1 MVRDVNQPSLVDS
14 PHRLGP
20 RQSGSTS
27 HAKVKQ
33 LHRGRANKE
42 NAPVA
47 DPPNDLPRRFTA
59 IDAASGA
66 GRRKSSR
73 VADVT
78 TNFAVPEDETR
89 LGDIAPP
96 SDLAGPS
103 SVFSSDDIE
112 PPPKSAPH
120 FVGPRGLARSSGLS
134 LSGRGGL
141 LTPESSLHLP
151 QPQLVVQTQSQVQ
164 PPGRRTTLQP
174 TPSASQ
180 GRMESL
186 ATSRSRRAAPQQ
198 SYHESDDVEDG
209 EPTPRASRKRTSD
222 NQPAPPPSQRQR
234 PAPDTSATPTVSR
247 RGKVPATAPQAV
259 IAAEARLRASTPVP
273 LSRRRSTAV
282 VDLTPAMQQRT
293 QTWLAGLTPKQ
304 RANIPKDVHYGRVEA
319 PMDIEPGD
327 DPLLLEE
334 PGAKRR
340 RKELERRR
348 STIKK
353 RRISKGLPKPR
364 ESAAADDTFANQIQ
378 RRVERQTRTAGSS
391 RLRNSVVRE
400 TSADAPEDPVEAEVP
415 GDEDALANFDSPFV
429 PRTLTDLVGRG
440 RPSSPPV
447 PPPDEDEAEGVDFG
461 DEFEFLADMPSDSGS
476 ERELTPGPAGPYNS
490 LSHLSPSPA
499 PRRKSVPDHTMHSTP
514 QPSQLEEDQT
524 ILASEG
530 TRQAVADELAARI
543 AQNGDCTAD
552 LEDDGMAEFEE
563 ELDAELDAR
572 EVYES
577 EELGPAAVSPE
588 EAQEPEPEDE
598 QLVETYRS
606 PSPPAAEGPE
616 LEETYVSPPA
626 HDVPPVDPASS
637 PPRRPVEAE
646 DAEESEEDEAPPVEP
661 DANRASSSAEVTNQE
676 PSLLASSPL
685 VSPQRPYP
693 EPASRVEVVDEPIL
707 VNLHPRHSPQ
717 RPEVSLDDIDPEGDT
732 VIVRTTEIDIEM
744 EVTVEEE
751 FDFEGDTREE
761 LEPAGSWLENGPHRP
776 VSPAHRMF
784 SPLTALFD
792 PGPSSIFSTSPPR
805 GPPVPNES
813 LEREGDTQDEDIDPE
828 GDTILVDESE
838 DVSLMAAQPS
848 SLRRSPMPR
857 HISPE
862 RSTEDFDP
870 EGDTREEIYVD
881 DTRFGKDLDPEGDI
895 MGDLAIS
902 QASARPHLPPYRS
915 PTPEDLDASA
925 STELADEAE
934 EPAAQAEV
942 EKDGS
947 LHDVVAAYN
956 RTLDSPSAQS
966 PLPQAH
972 GPQSSPL
979 EVSAPKSSP
988 PGDAPPQSSP
998 PDDREARQ
1006 ARIQRRVFYG
1016 SDAPP
1021 TASQR
1026 PEPEVD
1032 LDQPAR
1038 RRRRQF
1044 AGSTPAKP
1052 RLSGSLEDIE
1062 PPSPGPSRVPAG
1074 RSPQASP
1081 DAPPLRAHS
1090 PMLPHPGSSPQALLD
1105 VPPPHTTSPIRQPV
1119 SPLKVPTS
1127 YTGPPIPSSPLRSPV
1142 RGFPSA
1148 SQPLSASPAISF
1160 PAKGKGRAEP
1170 SLARSQTSPAR
1181 VLTYGEDARKHFEDR
1196 PTPEPSFPSSSRAA
1210 TPASRAST
1218 SGHSSPHKEALH
1230 TSQTPGMELLRV
1242 RTPQSM
1248 TRDLGARAPDSPSMG
1263 SSRLLGPSAPTGA
1276 TELHTSPAKAAS
1288 PRRPSL
1294 VPPQEARRP
1303 SPALSQQARRPSP
1316 SPPPQEDIS
1325 GDPTRDADV
1334 SARDDTVDVEGP
1346 TLYGDSDAWGDDTM
1360 DITQEMDN
1368 SLGGYRYDGAEWDV
1382 TRIDRRKRRERSE
1395 FLPSVSDEE
1404 EEEDER
1410 PRPPV
1415 VRVTP
1420 APEDEDEDED
1430 ERVSSAHARDVTPRA
1445 ERGASPHL
1453 VPQPERTS
1461 LTPRQRTRSPSAQ
1474 AYLTPQPAPRSPS
1487 AEITP
1492 TQPAPRS
1499 PSAQLT
1505 PTGPVRRSQASPHL
1519 TPMQPSG
1526 SHASSQHLTPRQDV
1540 RSPSRVHLTSHRA
1553 ASERAP
1559 SLVQRSPGSGRG
1571 TPARDR
1577 LWAQPS
1583 PSPAARTPTQ
1593 VSPSDAR
1600 ASSVASEAKRTLQ
1613 PRQASPQL
1621 PASPQL
1627 RHNVFIEDIEDQDA
1641 LRLSSRRTRTSSVSV
1656 PSPRRSP
1663 RLSRAPSVAEEP
1675 APSPRRSARLSRSP
1689 SVAVETSSP
1698 RCSVVE
1704 EAPSP
1709 RRSTRLSPAATPVE
1723 AQSVEAVPSPRRFTR
1738 LSRATTPIEAQPAPR
1753 HVPTPFTATEAASQP
1768 APRANEW
1775 PRLDPARQKWAHE
1788 VDAALPPPVTERQT
1802 QPESDHP
1809 RVNAEPSRQPLAPVT
1824 EPKRGPLPLVAG
1836 PSKAPAP
1843 DAGPSRQPHTTVAQ
1857 SQRRV
1862 RERYH
1867 VPEHCKE
1874 EESITFVVR
1883 ERVID
1888 VTRVKD
1894 ESDEEEEQNVIEIE
1908 DSRDD
1913 GSDDRV
1919 KEEHVQEE
1927 HREEHFEE
1935 EGEEEDPIEQDLP
1948 VEHRLPEADLYPEEE
1963 DHLPP
1968 MDGSEG
1974 MAYEEEEDSRMT
1986 YGEEDDTRMDERMD
2000 DSLDS
2005 EERAGAQRDTAN
2017 NGSLLHKYMHMD
2029 EPLEDDNSRMEYE
2042 DLEGSDKEN
2051 EPFTEFIAIPMD
2063 EHCGSTDASGDGGEH
2078 ELDPGY
2084 EHDAEREHQY
2094 EKKRQAEHDHDVD
2107 YQHDAEQEPEHQYEG
2122 QHEGEHE
2129 GEHEHE
2135 HDYEDNYEH
2144 EANGI
2149 PPAGNEVPC
2158 ATTPRSV
2165 SRASSVQRT
2174 PVALPQL
2181 QIPGSRSSAP
2191 SPRTPVGRAPSHPH
2205 TPSQAPK
2212 PSGRART
2219 PQVGYDRTPSS
2230 TSGSRA
2236 PTQARTPSGN
2246 LSVPG
2251 HRALGHD
2258 RTPSGTPGSRAP
2270 SQPRTP
2276 SGNARAPSQSHTPS
2290 GGTRNPSQRAARLGR
2305 APSGQGRAS
2314 FIHSPTVTFN
2324 LEPQFSLGTIEPVR
2338 NFDALGLLD
2347 AAATALD
2354 LLREITSP
2362 EAAHPTQS
2370 TTPRVPPP
2378 AFRSGSDASISSTPL
2393 QPPPAFRGQSI
2404 TPMIPQGPVCP
2415 PASTTPQVP
2424 PPRGLYTEQA
2434 AERAQQSTLQLGTES
2449 APQSTHH
2456 PASQPASKPAT
2467 QPAPQRTSQR
2477 PERQER
2483 RIPFGVAEA
2492 GPGPSSQRTRDA
2504 SERTASF
2511 ETRAFDQAQRHAP
2524 PVGSKNRIPPAEARG
2539 EARRE
2544 PQRNE
2549 LLHESQRNQPRRVSQ
2564 TYRPTRPSRLSHH
2577 VLPSAESTPEPRRSL
2592 QQSRSLRES
2601 PPRSLHDELEHTRRL
2616 DPGPSQRNL
2625 PFGSVQ
2631 PDVVEEEQ
2639 YEDAAQRTP
2648 GRADTRHD
2656 SRHFDS
2662 PARPVPGG
2670 WAEPPRAL
2678 PRSPHTLPRSSLTLP
2693 PSPRRV
2699 DHGPRPWTI
2708 SDWRRLEKFYD
2719 EERSRAVTWTPFTR
2733 SRQWSVG
2740 RVVDNFIIRLQIE
2753 ERELVAEWSREDLE
2767 IRVRA
2772 LDDKA
2777 EDRER
2782 SRMLRR
2788 SQLGDRTLRAQAQ
2801 EPPSTLRRVV
2811 DWAIGLSTSAPAP
2824 APRRAPRQ
2832 RERNDP
2838 EMGFLRRKDESFD
2851 PDVTMAP
2858 TPSQPRVRQGT
2869 RREPQRDRISKRNEE
2884 YEREQVTEHR
2894 QREQEASARERS
2906 QALNR
2911 SPRAR
2916 HHPRDLANIDRAVSE
2931 HRRRSARDNGEP
2943 LHPDS
2948 TYDNY
2953 AEDRSPSP
2961 QPTEIED
2968 EEYRYNAASPS
2979 LYNNLYP
2986 PLPDRSAA
2994 LARAVRPRVIE
3005 GSPRPAARS
3014 RSVIPPT
3021 SLLTDLRQ
3029 STRALPNVAQAAS
3042 AFTAHASADLS
3053 YESERR
3059 ARERNNLAGL
3069 RRVRSMV
3076 EQIRDAGHD
3085 ISDERF
3091 ESFRAFNG
3099 ELHASV
3105 SALGRTTS
3113 GSTRGRNVS
3122 GASSTES
3129 QQPPPSMLAN
3139 SLLFTLHCINMAPVD
3154 APEGVIR
3161 PIVFFDVNIGDHSAG
3176 RIKMELFSDITPKT
3190 AENFRQLCTGEHRV
3204 NSVPQGYKNATFH
3217 RIPQFMIQGGDF
3229 IRHDGTGT
3237 FSIYGAQF
3245 EDENFTI
3252 KHTGPGLLSMANSGV
3267 GTNGCQFFITT
3278 APAEFLDGKHC
3289 VFGRVIDGLLTVRKI
3304 ENVPT
3309 GTQNKPKM
3317 TVRITECGEM

>member
-27 HAKVKQ
+27 HSKAKQ

-47 DPPNDLPRRFTA
+47 NPPNDLPRRFTA

-112 PPPKSAPH
+112 PPSKSAPH
-120 FVGPRGLARSSGLS
+120 FVGPRGLARSGLS
-134 LSGRGGL
+134 VSGRGGL
-141 LTPESSLHLP
+141 LKPESSLHLP
-151 QPQLVVQTQSQVQ
+151 QPQLVAQTQSQVQ
-164 PPGRRTTLQP
+164 PPGLRTTLHP

-186 ATSRSRRAAPQQ
+186 ATKRSRRAAAQQ
-198 SYHESDDVEDG
+198 SYHESEDVEDG
-209 EPTPRASRKRTSD
+209 EPTPRASRKRSSD

-234 PAPDTSATPTVSR
+234 PAPGTSATPAVSR

-282 VDLTPAMQQRT
+282 VDLNPAMQQRT

-304 RANIPKDVHYGRVEA
+304 RASIPKDVHYGRVEA

-353 RRISKGLPKPR
+353 RRIFEGLPKPR

-378 RRVERQTRTAGSS
+378 RRIERQTCTAGSS

-400 TSADAPEDPVEAEVP
+400 TSTDAPEVPVEAEVP
-415 GDEDALANFDSPFV
+415 EDEDALANFDSPFV

-447 PPPDEDEAEGVDFG
+447 PPPDEEDEAEGVDFG

-476 ERELTPGPAGPYNS
+476 ERELTPGPAGPYHS
-490 LSHLSPSPA
+490 LSRLSPSPA
-499 PRRKSVPDHTMHSTP
+499 PRSRSVPDHTTHSTP

-543 AQNGDCTAD
+543 AQNGDRTAY

-572 EVYES
+572 EVYKS
-577 EELGPAAVSPE
+577 EELGAAASSPE
-588 EAQEPEPEDE
+588 EAQDPEPEDE

-606 PSPPAAEGPE
+606 PSPSAAEVPE
-616 LEETYVSPPA
+616 LEETLVSPPA
-626 HDVPPVDPASS
+626 HGVPPVDFASS
-637 PPRRPVEAE
+637 PPRRPVEAG
-646 DAEESEEDEAPPVEP
+646 DAEESEEDEVPPVEP

-676 PSLLASSPL
+676 PSLLASAPL
-685 VSPQRPYP
+685 VSPRPPYP
-693 EPASRVEVVDEPIL
+693 QPASRVEVVDEPVL
-707 VNLHPRHSPQ
+707 VNLPPRHSPQ
-717 RPEVSLDDIDPEGDT
+717 RPEVSLGDIDTEGDT
-732 VIVRTTEIDIEM
+732 VIVRTTEIDVEM

-751 FDFEGDTREE
+751 FDFEGETREE
-761 LEPAGSWLENGPHRP
+761 IEPVGSWLENGPHHWVP
-776 VSPAHRMF
+776 PAHRMF

-805 GPPVPNES
+805 GPPVSGEL
-813 LEREGDTQDEDIDPE
+813 LEREADTRDEDIDPE
-828 GDTILVDESE
+828 GDTILVDEPE
-838 DVSLMAAQPS
+838 DVALMAAQPS

-857 HISPE
+857 HIRPE

-881 DTRFGKDLDPEGDI
+881 DTRSGEDLDPEGDI
-895 MGDLAIS
+895 IGDLAIS
-902 QASARPHLPPYRS
+902 QASARAHLPPYRS

-925 STELADEAE
+925 STERADEAE

-966 PLPQAH
+966 PFPQAR

-979 EVSAPKSSP
+979 QVSAPISSP

-1021 TASQR
+1021 TSSQR
-1026 PEPEVD
+1026 PELEVD

-1062 PPSPGPSRVPAG
+1062 PPSPGPSKVPAG
-1074 RSPQASP
+1074 GSPQVSP
-1081 DAPPLRAHS
+1081 IEPPLRARL
-1090 PMLPHPGSSPQALLD
+1090 PMLPHPGSLPQALLD
-1105 VPPPHTTSPIRQPV
+1105 VPPPHTRSPIRQPV
-1119 SPLKVPTS
+1119 TPLKVLTS
-1127 YTGPPIPSSPLRSPV
+1127 YTGPPIPTSPLSSPV
-1142 RGFPSA
+1142 RGSPSA
-1148 SQPLSASPAISF
+1148 PPPPSASPAVSF

-1170 SLARSQTSPAR
+1170 FPARSQASPAR
-1181 VLTYGEDARKHFEDR
+1181 VLTYAEGARKHFEDR

-1210 TPASRAST
+1210 TPASRTST
-1218 SGHSSPHKEALH
+1218 PERNSPLKEALH

-1242 RTPQSM
+1242 RTPRSM
-1248 TRDLGARAPDSPSMG
+1248 TRDLYARAPDSPSMG
-1263 SSRLLGPSAPTGA
+1263 PSRLRGPSAPTGT
-1276 TELHTSPAKAAS
+1276 TELHTSPVKAPS
-1288 PRRPSL
+1288 PRRPSQ
-1294 VPPQEARRP
+1294 VPPQEAR
-1303 SPALSQQARRPSP
+1303 QPSP

-1325 GDPTRDADV
+1325 GDPSRDAHA
-1334 SARDDTVDVEGP
+1334 SARDDTMEGP
-1346 TLYGDSDAWGDDTM
+1346 TLDGDSDAWGDDTM

-1395 FLPSVSDEE
+1395 RLPSVSDEE

-1420 APEDEDEDED
+1420 ALEDEDEDEC
-1430 ERVSSAHARDVTPRA
+1430 VSIAEHARDATPRA
-1445 ERGASPHL
+1445 EQGASPHL
-1453 VPQPERTS
+1453 MPQPEWTS
-1461 LTPRQRTRSPSAQ
+1461 LMPRQRTRSQSAQ

-1487 AEITP
+1487 AQVTP

-1499 PSAQLT
+1499 LSAQLT
-1505 PTGPVRRSQASPHL
+1505 STRPMRRSQASPHL
-1519 TPMQPSG
+1519 TPMQPSR
-1526 SHASSQHLTPRQDV
+1526 SHASSQHLQPRQDV

-1559 SLVQRSPGSGRG
+1559 SLMQGSPGSGLG

-1593 VSPSDAR
+1593 VSPGDAR
-1600 ASSVASEAKRTLQ
+1600 ASSVASEAERTLRPPQ
-1613 PRQASPQL
+1613 TSPQL
-1621 PASPQL
+1621 PASPEP
-1627 RHNVFIEDIEDQDA
+1627 RHNVFIEDIEDQDV
-1641 LRLSSRRTRTSSVSV
+1641 LSLSRRRTRTSSVSV

-1663 RLSRAPSVAEEP
+1663 RLSRAPSVAEDR
-1675 APSPRRSARLSRSP
+1675 AARNSRSL
-1689 SVAVETSSP
+1689 SAAVETSSP
-1698 RCSVVE
+1698 RRSVVE

-1709 RRSTRLSPAATPVE
+1709 YHSTRLSRAATPVE
-1723 AQSVEAVPSPRRFTR
+1723 AQSVEAVPSLRRFTR
-1738 LSRATTPIEAQPAPR
+1738 LSRTTTPIEAQPAPR
-1753 HVPTPFTATEAASQP
+1753 HVPTPFTATQAASQP
-1768 APRANEW
+1768 SPRANEW
-1775 PRLDPARQKWAHE
+1775 PRLGPARQKWAHE
-1788 VDAALPPPVTERQT
+1788 VDAALPPPVKERQT
-1802 QPESDHP
+1802 QPESEHP

-1824 EPKRGPLPLVAG
+1824 EPKREPLPLVAG

-1843 DAGPSRQPHTTVAQ
+1843 DAGPSRQPHVTVAQ

-1883 ERVID
+1883 ERVVD

-1894 ESDEEEEQNVIEIE
+1894 ESDEEEEHNVIEIE

-1913 GSDDRV
+1913 GSNDRV

-1935 EGEEEDPIEQDLP
+1935 QQEKDPIEQYLP
-1948 VEHRLPEADLYPEEE
+1948 VEHRLPETDPYPEEE

-2005 EERAGAQRDTAN
+2005 EERAGV
-2017 NGSLLHKYMHMD
+2017 LHKYLHMD
-2029 EPLEDDNSRMEYE
+2029 EPPEDDNSRMEYE

-2051 EPFTEFIAIPMD
+2051 EPFTELIAIPMD
-2063 EHCGSTDASGDGGEH
+2063 EHCGSTDASGDVGEH
-2078 ELDPGY
+2078 ERDTGY
-2084 EHDAEREHQY
+2084 EHDAERGHQY
-2094 EKKRQAEHDHDVD
+2094 ENKRQAEHDHDAD
-2107 YQHDAEQEPEHQYEG
+2107 YQHDAEQEHEHQYEG
-2122 QHEGEHE
+2122 DHE

-2135 HDYEDNYEH
+2135 YEENYEH

-2149 PPAGNEVPC
+2149 PQAGNEVPC
-2158 ATTPRSV
+2158 ATTPRPV

-2174 PVALPQL
+2174 PVALPQR

-2191 SPRTPVGRAPSHPH
+2191 SPGTPLGRAPSHPH

-2212 PSGRART
+2212 PSGHART
-2219 PQVGYDRTPSS
+2219 PQVGYDGTPSA

-2246 LSVPG
+2246 LSAPG
-2251 HRALGHD
+2251 HRALDHN
-2258 RTPSGTPGSRAP
+2258 RTLSGTPGSRAP

-2276 SGNARAPSQSHTPS
+2276 SGNARASSRSRTPS
-2290 GGTRNPSQRAARLGR
+2290 GGTRNPTRLDR
-2305 APSGQGRAS
+2305 TPSGQGRTS
-2314 FIHSPTVTFN
+2314 FIRSPTVTFN
-2324 LEPQFSLGTIEPVR
+2324 LEPQFSFGTIEPVLEPVL
-2338 NFDALGLLD
+2338 NLDALGLLD

-2362 EAAHPTQS
+2362 EAAGPTQS

-2378 AFRSGSDASISSTPL
+2378 ALRSGSDASISSTPL

-2404 TPMIPQGPVCP
+2404 TPGIPQGPLCP

-2424 PPRGLYTEQA
+2424 PPRRLYTEQA
-2434 AERAQQSTLQLGTES
+2434 PERAQQSTSQPALQPALQPAAQPPAQRRAPQLATKS
-2449 APQSTHH
+2449 VPQSTYH
-2456 PASQPASKPAT
+2456 PAAQPASKSAI
-2467 QPAPQRTSQR
+2467 QPAPQTTSQR
-2477 PERQER
+2477 PEPQER
-2483 RIPFGVAEA
+2483 RILFGVAEA

-2504 SERTASF
+2504 SERTACF
-2511 ETRAFDQAQRHAP
+2511 ETRAFDQAQRHGP
-2524 PVGSKNRIPPAEARG
+2524 PAGTKNRFPPAEPHS
-2539 EARRE
+2539 EPRRE

-2564 TYRPTRPSRLSHH
+2564 TYRPAQPSRLSHL

-2592 QQSRSLRES
+2592 QESRSLRES
-2601 PPRSLHDELEHTRRL
+2601 TPRSLHDELEHTRRS
-2616 DPGPSQRNL
+2616 DSGPSQRNL

-2631 PDVVEEEQ
+2631 PDVVEKEQ
-2639 YEDAAQRTP
+2639 YEDAAQHTP

-2670 WAEPPRAL
+2670 WAEPPRTL

-2708 SDWRRLEKFYD
+2708 SDWRRLEKFYN

-2740 RVVDNFIIRLQIE
+2740 RVVDNFIIRLRIE
-2753 ERELVAEWSREDLE
+2753 ERELVGEWSREDLE

-2788 SQLGDRTLRAQAQ
+2788 SQLGDRTLRVQAQ

-2838 EMGFLRRKDESFD
+2838 EMGFLHRKDESFD

-2858 TPSQPRVRQGT
+2858 TPSQPRMCQGT
-2869 RREPQRDRISKRNEE
+2869 RWEPQRDRNSKRNEE
-2884 YEREQVTEHR
+2884 DEREQVTEHR
-2894 QREQEASARERS
+2894 QREQDAPARERS

-2916 HHPRDLANIDRAVSE
+2916 HHPRDLVNIDRAVSE
-2931 HRRRSARDNGEP
+2931 HRRRSAHDNGEP
-2943 LHPDS
+2943 LYPDS

-2968 EEYRYNAASPS
+2968 DEYRYNAASPS

-2986 PLPDRSAA
+2986 PLPERSAA
-2994 LARAVRPRVIE
+2994 LAQAVRPRVIE

-3014 RSVIPPT
+3014 RSVILPT
-3021 SLLTDLRQ
+3021 SPLTDLRQ
-3029 STRALPNVAQAAS
+3029 STRALPNVAQAAN

-3059 ARERNNLAGL
+3059 ARERNNIAGL
-3069 RRVRSMV
+3069 RRVRSIV

-3105 SALGRTTS
+3105 REAEKLREVGR
-3113 GSTRGRNVS
+3113 
-3122 GASSTES
+3122 E
-3129 QQPPPSMLAN
+3129 
-3139 SLLFTLHCINMAPVD
+3139 
-3154 APEGVIR
+3154 E
-3161 PIVFFDVNIGDHSAG
+3161 
-3176 RIKMELFSDITPKT
+3176 
-3190 AENFRQLCTGEHRV
+3190 
-3204 NSVPQGYKNATFH
+3204 VP
-3217 RIPQFMIQGGDF
+3217 
-3229 IRHDGTGT
+3229 
-3237 FSIYGAQF
+3237 
-3245 EDENFTI
+3245 
-3252 KHTGPGLLSMANSGV
+3252 
-3267 GTNGCQFFITT
+3267 
-3278 APAEFLDGKHC
+3278 
-3289 VFGRVIDGLLTVRKI
+3289 
-3304 ENVPT
+3304 
-3309 GTQNKPKM
+3309 
-3317 TVRITECGEM
+3317 